1 MYDLIATFGAILLGL
16 VSLVV
21 LTVFLS
27 VLRGGS
33 GEIAYL
39 RRKDYGLKSWATG
52 ALRKP
57 ARGATMRELEGIE
70 LKSRG
75 GISSHKEVTDWVVI
89 DDETPRSEEDR
100 RFLKG
105 HAIFT
110 DFDEGITV
118 SIYHKLLDGT
128 YPVK

>member
-75 GISSHKEVTDWVVI
+75 GTLSHARRTRAPSSE
-89 DDETPRSEEDR
+89 
-100 RFLKG
+100 
-105 HAIFT
+105 
-110 DFDEGITV
+110 
-118 SIYHKLLDGT
+118 LL
-128 YPVK
+128 

>member
-27 VLRGGS
+27 VLRSGP

-39 RRKDYGLKSWATG
+39 RRKDYGLRSWVTG

-75 GISSHKEVTDWVVI
+75 GTLNYA
-89 DDETPRSEEDR
+89 R
-100 RFLKG
+100 RTRHQRNRAKQ
-105 HAIFT
+105 
-110 DFDEGITV
+110 
-118 SIYHKLLDGT
+118 
-128 YPVK
+128 